1 MYGRADMKRIR
12 TRKIYDRLNGM
23 LDDAIAGRFKETDY
37 DESELSKLE
46 VKWKRYL
53 TTSFLSAQKIENE
66 HTVIQELVT
75 DISHQTKTPLS
86 NILLY
91 SQLLEEQPLN
101 PEAENMVKEIRKQS
115 EKLEFLIQSLVK
127 TSRLESGTFCLYPEE
142 KQLYALLEGSVKY
155 AEAKAREK
163 DIRIKIKSVDSKEP
177 LWAVYDEK
185 WTKEALFNI
194 LDNAIKYSPAGTEV
208 TINAIPY
215 EMFLCIE
222 IKDSGIGIEA
232 DEIPKIFG
240 RFYRGKNVRNEDGV
254 GIGLYLSRQI
264 IEAQGGYI
272 KVSSQVSSGTRFL
285 IYLPKK

>member
-53 TTSFLSAQKIENE
+53 TSSFLSAQKIENE

-91 SQLLEEQPLN
+91 SQLLEEEPLN

-127 TSRLESGTFCLYPEE
+127 TSRLESGTFRLYPEE

-163 DIRIKIKSVDSKEP
+163 DIRITIKSADSKEA
-177 LWAVYDEK
+177 LRAVYDEK

-208 TINAIPY
+208 IINVIPY

-240 RFYRGKNVRNEDGV
+240 RFYRGKNVRNKDGV

>member
-53 TTSFLSAQKIENE
+53 TSSFLSAQKIENE

-91 SQLLEEQPLN
+91 SQLLEEEPLN

-127 TSRLESGTFCLYPEE
+127 TSRLESGTFRLYPEE

-163 DIRIKIKSVDSKEP
+163 DIRITIKSADSKEA
-177 LWAVYDEK
+177 LRAVYDEK

-208 TINAIPY
+208 IINVIPY

-240 RFYRGKNVRNEDGV
+240 RFYRGKNVSNKDGV

-264 IEAQGGYI
+264 IEAEGGYI

>member
-53 TTSFLSAQKIENE
+53 TSSFLSAQKIENE

-127 TSRLESGTFCLYPEE
+127 TSRLESGTFRLYPEE

-163 DIRIKIKSVDSKEP
+163 DIRITIKSADSKEA
-177 LWAVYDEK
+177 LRAVYDEK

-208 TINAIPY
+208 IINVIPY

-222 IKDSGIGIEA
+222 IKDSGVGIEA

-240 RFYRGKNVRNEDGV
+240 RFYRGKNVRNKDGV

>member
-53 TTSFLSAQKIENE
+53 TSSFLSAQKIENE

-127 TSRLESGTFCLYPEE
+127 TSRLESGTFRLYPEE

-163 DIRIKIKSVDSKEP
+163 DIRITIKSADSKEA
-177 LWAVYDEK
+177 LRAVYDEK

-208 TINAIPY
+208 IINVIPY

-240 RFYRGKNVRNEDGV
+240 RFYRGKNVRNKDGV

>member
-53 TTSFLSAQKIENE
+53 TSSFLSAQKIENE

-127 TSRLESGTFCLYPEE
+127 TSRLESGTFRLYPEE

-163 DIRIKIKSVDSKEP
+163 DIRITIKSADSKEA
-177 LWAVYDEK
+177 LRAVYDEK

-208 TINAIPY
+208 IINVIPY

-240 RFYRGKNVRNEDGV
+240 RFYRGKNVSNKDGV

>member
-53 TTSFLSAQKIENE
+53 TSSFLSAQKIENE

-127 TSRLESGTFCLYPEE
+127 TSRLESGTFRLYPEE

-163 DIRIKIKSVDSKEP
+163 DIRITIKSADSKES
-177 LWAVYDEK
+177 LRAVYDEK

-208 TINAIPY
+208 IINVIPY

-232 DEIPKIFG
+232 DEIPEIFG
-240 RFYRGKNVRNEDGV
+240 RFYRGKNVRNKDGV

>member
-53 TTSFLSAQKIENE
+53 TSSFLSAQKIENE

-127 TSRLESGTFCLYPEE
+127 TSRLESGTFRLYPEE

-163 DIRIKIKSVDSKEP
+163 DIRITIKSADSKEA
-177 LWAVYDEK
+177 LRAVYDEK

-208 TINAIPY
+208 IINVIPY

-240 RFYRGKNVRNEDGV
+240 RFYRGKNVRNKDGV

-285 IYLPKK
+285 IYLPK